1 MKNSIYDFV
10 FKGLLTE
17 NALDKTD
24 RIPKQAYSAFVEM
37 STVDKLPFELL
48 DDSFSSAGKKMAA
61 VYVALFSFENSVRK
75 FVSDLLLEKV
85 GENWWVTCVQQ
96 NMKQKAESR
105 LEEEKKIL
113 WHAPR
118 GDEPIN
124 FLDFGDLAKIMTS
137 NENWARFEPYIRD
150 QEWAKNL
157 LTSLERS
164 RNVIMHSGSL
174 GERDIERIGT
184 LMEDWLQQIGS

>member
-1 MKNSIYDFV
+1 MSTSIYDFV

-24 RIPKQAYSAFVEM
+24 RIPKQAYSAFVDLQ
-37 STVDKLPFELL
+37 TVEKLPFELL
-48 DDSFSSAGKKMAA
+48 DDTFSQDGKKMAA

-85 GENWWVTCVQQ
+85 GENWWATCVQQ
-96 NMKQKAESR
+96 STKQKAESR
-105 LEEEKKIL
+105 LEDEKKIL

-137 NENWARFEPYIRD
+137 NENWPRFEPHIRD

-174 GERDIERIGT
+174 GDRDIERIGT
-184 LMEDWLQQIGS
+184 LMEDWLQQVGS